1 MLNFSLIQPLP
12 VAVAVVSYMFLG
24 FLWYTPLFG
33 KQWLKLTGLDAKL
46 KSEKAPNMAWCLL
59 LSAVTGCAMAGVLS
73 IAIESYNLTNSLEIA
88 FILWAAFCGLNGA
101 TNHAYGNRPFA
112 LWAIEAGYPLV
123 SLLMMATIINQ
134 MHS

>member
-12 VAVAVVSYMFLG
+12 IGVAVVSYMFLG
-24 FLWYTPLFG
+24 FLWYTPFFG

-46 KSEKAPNMAWCLL
+46 KDEKAPNMAWCLL
-59 LSAVTGCAMAGVLS
+59 LSLITGMAMASVLS
-73 IAIESYNLTNSLEIA
+73 MAIASYSLTKSLEIA
-88 FILWAAFCGLNGA
+88 FILWAAFCGLNSA

-123 SLLMMATIINQ
+123 SLLMMAVIINQ